1 MLGNIDDKS
10 LALLG
15 LSSLS
20 SLLRDESPELVS
32 VDDGA
37 VIPVAL
43 EVELSHTGFAVVTR
57 MAVQQIKVS
66 VNERACRLTI
76 CSS

>member
-1 MLGNIDDKS
+1 MLGNINDKS

-20 SLLRDESPELVS
+20 GLLRDESPELVS

-43 EVELSHTGFAVVTR
+43 VVELSHTALAEVTR